1 MLALTRFSTETYD
14 QNQSYRQ
21 KIPQQN
27 QCFYGAARPFNDRI
41 DSQKFIY
48 VLEWH
53 LQERKVMGIGR
64 IQNKPDMTSKKP
76 KVYTN
81 TSYSRYM
88 YTGSRIDA
96 AELDADD
103 LKIFN
108 VFNQLLLPYCR
119 GRDINMIKK
128 PEIIQNGV
136 IDFVAFF
143 QDLFQNY
150 RGLAL
155 PLVATATK
163 EHQDEDEEDH
173 DEEDQDQDE
182 EDEDQDE
189 EDQGQDQVDEDQDQV
204 DEDQDQ
210 VDDEDQDQVDD
221 EDQIEDQD
229 QEEQDEDED
238 EEDEDQDEDQPEE
251 EIAVVKKRKRE
262 DTPRPAESYSG
273 GKYVLL
279 HKTNKVARK

>member
-21 KIPQQN
+21 KIPEKN
-27 QCFYGAARPFNDRI
+27 RCFYGASRPFNERV

-53 LQERKVMGIGR
+53 LQDRKVMGVGR

-103 LKIFN
+103 LKIFT

-128 PEIIQNGV
+128 PEIVQNGV

-155 PLVATATK
+155 PLSAVA
-163 EHQDEDEEDH
+163 EEVPEDEEDQAEEDQAEEDQAEEDQAEEDQAEEDQAEEDQEDQLQDQDEDH
-173 DEEDQDQDE
+173 DEEDQDQDQDE
-182 EDEDQDE
+182 EDQDQDQDE
-189 EDQGQDQVDEDQDQV
+189 EDQAE
-204 DEDQDQ
+204 
-210 VDDEDQDQVDD
+210 
-221 EDQIEDQD
+221 
-229 QEEQDEDED
+229 
-238 EEDEDQDEDQPEE
+238 EDQDEDQFLEE
-251 EIAVVKKRKRE
+251 EKPVFNKRKRE

-273 GKYVLL
+273 GKYVFQN
-279 HKTNKVARK
+279 KTNKVARK

>member
-14 QNQSYRQ
+14 QNKAYRQ
-21 KIPQQN
+21 NIPQQN
-27 QCFYGAARPFNDRI
+27 RCFYGAARPFNERV

-53 LQERKVMGIGR
+53 LQERKVMGVGR
-64 IQNKPDMTSKKP
+64 IQNKPDITSKKP

-96 AELDADD
+96 TELDADD

-108 VFNQLLLPYCR
+108 VFNQLLVPYCR

-150 RGLAL
+150 CGLAL
-155 PLVATATK
+155 PLSAAKVVPAPEDQEDQEEDQ
-163 EHQDEDEEDH
+163 EHQDQEDPDQEDQ
-173 DEEDQDQDE
+173 DQEDQDQEDQEEDQDQ
-182 EDEDQDE
+182 
-189 EDQGQDQVDEDQDQV
+189 
-204 DEDQDQ
+204 
-210 VDDEDQDQVDD
+210 
-221 EDQIEDQD
+221 EDQD
-229 QEEQDEDED
+229 QEQDQEDQ
-238 EEDEDQDEDQPEE
+238 EDQDQDQEDQDQEQDQVDKDKADEE
-251 EIAVVKKRKRE
+251 KPVFKKRKRE
-262 DTPRPAESYSG
+262 DTPRPAESYSS

-279 HKTNKVARK
+279 HKTYNVSRK